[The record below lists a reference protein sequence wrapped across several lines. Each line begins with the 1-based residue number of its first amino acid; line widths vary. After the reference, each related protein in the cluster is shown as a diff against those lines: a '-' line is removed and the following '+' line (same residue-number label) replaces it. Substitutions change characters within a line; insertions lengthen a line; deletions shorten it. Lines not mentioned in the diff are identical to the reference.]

1 MNRGRNTSAA
11 WRGEAH
17 WNREMAEVK
26 KRRFYIIELGLED
39 KNLELD
45 ANRSFKI
52 NFQKSILLSLLE
64 KKQIDQWQFERCI
77 EELEKQ

>member
-1 MNRGRNTSAA
+1 MNRGRNTFAA
-11 WRGEAH
+11 CHGEVYS
-17 WNREMAEVK
+17 NREMAEMK
-26 KRRFYIIELGLED
+26 KRRFYIVELGLED
-39 KNLELD
+39 KNLDLD

-77 EELEKQ
+77 E